1 MSFLSVWFDGQV
13 IHFVGWVGF
22 AVGEHAVVD
31 DGERVWRPQWS
42 ACAAAPEIRLVFL
55 LAHCALSL
63 FVVDA
68 GGLDF
73 DAGVRLVEGVPPCE
87 RVTCAAFAPSSG
99 AYDFVV
105 GLDEVGVQFVD
116 PPVVCV
122 GDGVERVLDE
132 FDEVVDVAGF
142 PVGQPER
149 GRQLYRLVEWRE
161 LWVACLE
168 VVADAFFGVFGALG
182 GDAPP
187 AVDAWTR
194 FWYRRAGHVEHD
206 GACAQCG
213 MVRVAHGFAPRVS
226 HGPRSC

>member
-1 MSFLSVWFDGQV
+1 MALVDGFVVFDGGDRLIEAAGV
-13 IHFVGWVGF
+13 L
-22 AVGEHAVVD
+22 EHAALLAGGLVV
-31 DGERVWRPQWS
+31 G
-42 ACAAAPEIRLVFL
+42 VFL

-73 DAGVRLVEGVPPCE
+73 DAGVRLVEGAPPCE
-87 RVTCAAFAPSSG
+87 RVACAAFAPSSG

-149 GRQLYRLVEWRE
+149 HRELDWLVERRE
-161 LWVACLE
+161 LWVTCLE
-168 VVADAFFGVFGALG
+168 LVADVFLGVPCAFG
-182 GDAPP
+182 GD
-187 AVDAWTR
+187 
-194 FWYRRAGHVEHD
+194 EK
-206 GACAQCG
+206 
-213 MVRVAHGFAPRVS
+213 
-226 HGPRSC
+226 